1 MGPKPLTIRARI
13 ALMAALGLALLA
25 LGPMADA
32 QTTAPISPA
41 QNARSKSDGKA
52 ADSKD
57 AYAKD
62 TKSKDAK
69 SKDAKKDAKS
79 KDKSSKD
86 AKSKDAKSKDTK
98 SKDAKSKDSESKNAK
113 DAKSDPKAGK
123 TASRSSETTVPYSG
137 PASAEDVARVKTA
150 VGLARQGK
158 SSQATDEQR
167 AISDPAARKLV
178 EWAILRSDKTTP
190 IFPATLPSSPPIRA
204 GQRSVHYA
212 GAPKRCCGSRTW
224 NPRRCGPSLPRTRR

>member
-13 ALMAALGLALLA
+13 SLMAALGLALLA

-32 QTTAPISPA
+32 QTTASIPAA
-41 QNARSKSDGKA
+41 QNAKSKSDAGKA
-52 ADSKD
+52 ADPKSKD

-69 SKDAKKDAKS
+69 SKD
-79 KDKSSKD
+79 KSSKD
-86 AKSKDAKSKDTK
+86 GKSKDAKSKDTK
-98 SKDAKSKDSESKNAK
+98 SKDTKNAK
-113 DAKSDPKAGK
+113 ADPKSGK
-123 TASRSSETTVPYSG
+123 TASKSSDTTVPYSG

-150 VGLARQGK
+150 VELARQGK

-178 EWAILRSDKTTP
+178 EWAILRSDNNGASVERYRAFIDANPSWPSEQYRRRARCIWTT
-190 IFPATLPSSPPIRA
+190 APIR
-204 GQRSVHYA
+204 
-212 GAPKRCCGSRTW
+212 
-224 NPRRCGPSLPRTRR
+224 

>member
-13 ALMAALGLALLA
+13 ALMAALGLALFA

-32 QTTAPISPA
+32 QTTSSIPTA
-41 QNARSKSDGKA
+41 QNTKSKSDAGKA
-52 ADSKD
+52 ADAKD

-69 SKDAKKDAKS
+69 SKN
-79 KDKSSKD
+79 KSSKD
-86 AKSKDAKSKDTK
+86 AKSKDK
-98 SKDAKSKDSESKNAK
+98 SKDAKSK

-123 TASRSSETTVPYSG
+123 TASKSSETTVPYNG

-178 EWAILRSDKTTP
+178 EWAILRSDNNNAD
-190 IFPATLPSSPPIRA
+190 FPRYAAFIAANPSWPAIGALRRRA
-204 GQRSVHYA
+204 EAMLWVENVEPAKVRAFVDWA
-212 GAPKRCCGSRTW
+212 AELFAK
-224 NPRRCGPSLPRTRR
+224 NPRLQRR